1 MSRANA
7 AALLDAIKPKTV
19 AAGLR
24 LDAKP
29 DPKELGDEPNALGM
43 AIAKALVLADLT
55 KQDVSFRMGYTDAS
69 SISKWISGKE
79 PPRFDKLWS
88 VIELREPLV
97 IALGKRAG
105 FRVRIT
111 LSARRVA

>member
-1 MSRANA
+1 M
-7 AALLDAIKPKTV
+7 
-19 AAGLR
+19 
-24 LDAKP
+24 KP
-29 DPKELGDEPNALGM
+29 DPKELGSDENSLGR
-43 AIAKALVLADLT
+43 AIEKALVLADLS
-55 KQDVSFRMGYTDAS
+55 KQDASYRMGYTDAS

-88 VIELREPLV
+88 IVELREPLV